1 NARLY
6 QEAQEAYRQLSQT
19 QAQFVQAQKM
29 EAVGRLAGGVAHDFN
44 NLLTIIT
51 GRTQLQL
58 MRLPVDHPVRRDLEL
73 IHSAAAR
80 AATLTGQLLAF
91 SRRQILQPK
100 VLDLNALVHEVSLLL
115 RRLIGE
121 DIAFV
126 TVLDPALGQVRADPG
141 QLEQVL
147 FNLAINARDAMPQG
161 GQLTLE
167 TANVERHA
175 GNGRGEAGIPPGR
188 YVQLRIRDTGIGMD
202 PEVRAHLFE
211 PFFTTKEVGKGTG
224 LGLATVYGIVTQSG
238 GYIAVD
244 TAPGWGTT
252 FTLCLPRVD
261 DAPAATPSD
270 QTPAALLRGQATILL
285 VEDDA
290 DVRDLACDILTQ
302 TGYRV
307 LSAGSGAEA
316 LQHCEQ
322 HAEAIDLV
330 LTDVVMPGMSG
341 RDLAGRVMHHWP
353 RVKILYMSGYT
364 DEMLG
369 RHGALDPSISFLEK
383 PFSPESLTRKVR
395 EVLAP
400 AGPAMTR

>member
-1 NARLY
+1 DLARLLSESLDPAEVGQRIVDAIRPLLGAKSALLYQLEPRSGDLRLMAVCTDGTSTLDVPQVMPQGTNVAGLAVRERRPMVSPNILADPRLSLTPELRAYFGQLPPRTVLSVPLMLQDEVIGVLGIGDDAGREFPAEEIQLVQAFATQAATALRNARLY

-58 MRLPVDHPVRRDLEL
+58 MRLSADHPVRRDLEL

-175 GNGRGEAGIPPGR
+175 GNGRGEVGIP
-188 YVQLRIRDTGIGMD
+188 
-202 PEVRAHLFE
+202 
-211 PFFTTKEVGKGTG
+211 
-224 LGLATVYGIVTQSG
+224 
-238 GYIAVD
+238 
-244 TAPGWGTT
+244 
-252 FTLCLPRVD
+252 
-261 DAPAATPSD
+261 
-270 QTPAALLRGQATILL
+270 
-285 VEDDA
+285 
-290 DVRDLACDILTQ
+290 
-302 TGYRV
+302 
-307 LSAGSGAEA
+307 
-316 LQHCEQ
+316 
-322 HAEAIDLV
+322 
-330 LTDVVMPGMSG
+330 
-341 RDLAGRVMHHWP
+341 
-353 RVKILYMSGYT
+353 
-364 DEMLG
+364 
-369 RHGALDPSISFLEK
+369 
-383 PFSPESLTRKVR
+383 
-395 EVLAP
+395 
-400 AGPAMTR
+400 